1 MALAVSCLKLQR
13 AAGLGLPGGPV
24 TKTPCSQCRGPRFHA
39 WPGNQILYAATKD
52 PAQPNK

>member
-52 PAQPNK
+52 PAQANK